1 MSSVKDSGATR
12 PVAIE
17 DDAAGAEHKPS
28 GVRRVLHNVGAVV
41 VVLVLPAL
49 VIGAFVGDLGVSAM
63 LTGVLLGAV
72 GAKLGGTHRRLYV
85 APALGVPVRRVLLA
99 GDSSSA
105 RRRCDQVVGGRL
117 IHIGRCRDGGGVV
130 EWART
135 KIWRLASELG

>member
-1 MSSVKDSGATR
+1 MSSVKHSGATR

-28 GVRRVLHNVGAVV
+28 GVRRVLHIVGAVV

-49 VIGAFVGDLGVSAM
+49 VIGAFVGELGVSAM
-63 LTGVLLGAV
+63 FTGVLLGAV
-72 GAKLGGTHRRLYV
+72 GAKLGGTHRMLYV
-85 APALGVPVRRVLLA
+85 APAIGVAGALGRLLLS

-105 RRRCDQVVGGRL
+105 RRCRDQVVGGRL

-130 EWART
+130 EWASDEDLEAR
-135 KIWRLASELG
+135 E